1 MNTIYFLLKCW
12 WQCARSVFVTRMNHK
27 SAQSA
32 AGLKKCKQSQP
43 PLLRP
48 FSLPHIIRLYPCLS
62 LLHCHLSYNLKGSQM
77 PSRPPPPHHVEW
89 VSGNSLWQKCRLN
102 LRNLNLKKDPGA
114 FLKKTKTKKQ
124 RTGNDVRLAASSA
137 VTSHPQSMLCKGI
150 IQSDTAVCVYCGMM
164 QSVICYLVHNI
175 LCFVWFSSAL
185 DPSEKH
191 TCRSLHSPLLWCAW
205 T

>member
-77 PSRPPPPHHVEW
+77 PSRPPPPPSCRVGVW
-89 VSGNSLWQKCRLN
+89 KLLVTKVSPQPSKSESEKGPR
-102 LRNLNLKKDPGA
+102 G

-124 RTGNDVRLAASSA
+124 RTGNAVRLAASSA